1 MSALQAS
8 AGLSVFGL
16 AYWSLFKGKTTHQ
29 ISSETKPA
37 AQQADIVEL
46 IDKESRKS
54 SNKYWQGELEE
65 RGSDKA

>member
-1 MSALQAS
+1 M
-8 AGLSVFGL
+8 FGL